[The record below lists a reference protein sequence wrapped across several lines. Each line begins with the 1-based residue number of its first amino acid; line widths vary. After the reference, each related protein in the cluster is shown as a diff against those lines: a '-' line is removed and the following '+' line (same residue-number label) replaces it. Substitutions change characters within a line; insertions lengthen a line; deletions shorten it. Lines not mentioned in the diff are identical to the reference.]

1 MCAVACI
8 VMGYYSTKTKNGMNC
23 VKDRLY
29 LCTLLYVLYANLYA
43 MSWARVPSWDLVSE
57 VQTCSNDSG
66 RMYAFYVCLMCAI
79 VTYLFVLICEMY
91 LKLLNVNLWLN
102 VLC

>member
-43 MSWARVPSWDLVSE
+43 MSWARVPSWDLVSD
-57 VQTCSNDSG
+57 VL
-66 RMYAFYVCLMCAI
+66 VCLYSSSDM
-79 VTYLFVLICEMY
+79 
-91 LKLLNVNLWLN
+91 
-102 VLC
+102 